1 MPKKTSATKFKYFR
15 SIACCNVFY
24 KCVTKIITTKLA
36 DCLPEAIS
44 NRTIVEGRQ
53 IGDNILMAHELLLRI
68 SGRRSPML
76 LRLGKEDCLSG

>member
-53 IGDNILMAHELLLRI
+53 IGDNILMAHELDSHHCLLN
-68 SGRRSPML
+68 GL
-76 LRLGKEDCLSG
+76 LVVWEVLS